1 MIIVKF
7 NGFNDFNERKD
18 VLRNL
23 KIKNYNIFYKKIHNL
38 MKRRNINTITM
49 GITALFKF
57 LQNQFKR
64 VSISLKI

>member
-38 MKRRNINTITM
+38 MKIRNINTITM
-49 GITALFKF
+49 GITDLFKF
-57 LQNQFKR
+57 LQNKFKR

>member
-7 NGFNDFNERKD
+7 NGFNDFNKRKN

-23 KIKNYNIFYKKIHNL
+23 KIKNYNIFYKIHSL

-49 GITALFKF
+49 GITALF
-57 LQNQFKR
+57 
-64 VSISLKI
+64 